1 VRPALL
7 ALLALLSL
15 ALLAAAPARATTS
28 IDAVARDLAREVGA
42 PFEGRRALL
51 LEVDARAPALAAP
64 LATALEAALSAAG
77 YAVTPWHGG
86 GDAEGRARASGQDW
100 LLRVRAGLVPGLPS
114 PREAGLGRGLVPGQR
129 DLAAVGELIPAWS
142 SFFLQRRPDARA
154 IPPRVVQARTA
165 ADPETFLLAREAPA
179 PGAPFASVRTLVR
192 LPGRVLALAIGEAG
206 EPGRLAIVAVTPDAV
221 LVLSPT
227 GERLAERSAELG
239 ALRPVRDPFAT
250 VAVGDFGGGRI
261 ALFRAGAARGEV
273 LALRGRALERAGDL
287 DAAPLCAGEAGL
299 LFGELEPGTGV
310 LRDKLGRLVD
320 AAATPRSRRT
330 LYGAACAPRGGPV
343 AHAVLGTDLRVE
355 LLGPDLRPV
364 AAPAPLASGSGFAL
378 ADLDG
383 DGTVELVASSPDPS
397 QPERI
402 RVLAPLSGAAPVL
415 ETPPVAGAI
424 LAGAAGDLTGD
435 GVDDALLAAVAPDGG
450 HTDLLLVTTDPRE
463 VR

>member
-1 VRPALL
+1 MRPALL

-51 LEVDARAPALAAP
+51 LAVDARAPALAAP

-100 LLRVRAGLVPGLPS
+100 LLRIRA
-114 PREAGLGRGLVPGQR
+114 GLVPGQR

-383 DGTVELVASSPDPS
+383 DGTVELVASSPDRA